1 MHMAAKP
8 FPQFP
13 SDSSS
18 KASLSPTYDVLLCAQ
33 RWGEKVAV
41 MKAQHSK
48 DQFTCPLVVRTQ
60 TSIPSYILGSC
71 SDRSTKGADQDK
83 GSASL
88 HVQGQVP
95 ETPRALGA

>member
-13 SDSSS
+13 SVAED
-18 KASLSPTYDVLLCAQ
+18 DVLLCAQ

-88 HVQGQVP
+88 HVQV
-95 ETPRALGA
+95 ES